1 MTNAEKEALIK
12 VLEETTKCVVDE
24 RNGEQIAGSNWHA
37 VKSILKTTGCVVL
50 AETNDRVI
58 QVIPKKAKILLNN
71 LRDS

>member
-24 RNGEQIAGSNWHA
+24 RNGEQIAGSSWYA

-50 AETNDRVI
+50 AETSDRII

-71 LRDS
+71 LQDS